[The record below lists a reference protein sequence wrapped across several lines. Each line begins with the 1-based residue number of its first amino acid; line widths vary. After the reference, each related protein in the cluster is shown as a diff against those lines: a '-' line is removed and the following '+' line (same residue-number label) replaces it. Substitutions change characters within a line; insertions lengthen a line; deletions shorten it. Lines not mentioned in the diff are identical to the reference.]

1 MKISD
6 LPVVTKILKK
16 EFEKKQAPVVD
27 LVKAQT
33 NDPFK
38 ILVATIL
45 SARTKDDTTAA
56 ACKRI
61 FATINNPKDLDK
73 LSVKQLEKLIFP
85 VGFYHNKAKYLKELP
100 TALRALFDGNIP
112 DTIDELCQL
121 PGVGRK
127 TANLVVTM
135 AFDKPAMCVDIH
147 VHRIS
152 NRFGLLKT
160 KNPLETEMKLRKIL
174 PDKYWMTWNSYLV
187 SFGQTLCFPINPK
200 CNQCP
205 IVEYCSRRNVKTKYK
220 KI

>member
-6 LPVVTKILKK
+6 LPIVIKALKK
-16 EFEKKQAPVVD
+16 EYDKKQAPVVD

-38 ILVATIL
+38 IMVATIL

-56 ACKRI
+56 ACKRLFSKI
-61 FATINNPKDLDK
+61 DNYKELDK
-73 LSVKQLEKLIFP
+73 LTVKQLEKLIFP
-85 VGFYHNKAKYLKELP
+85 VGFYHNKAKYLADLP
-100 TALRALFDGNIP
+100 KALEKLFDGKVP

-160 KNPLETEMKLRKIL
+160 KTPLETEMKLREIL

-187 SFGQTLCFPINPK
+187 SFGQTLCSPINPK
-200 CNQCP
+200 CNKCP
-205 IVEYCSRRNVKTKYK
+205 ITKYCNRIDVKTKH
-220 KI
+220 KIN

>member
-6 LPVVTKILKK
+6 LPKVTKVLKK
-16 EFEKKQAPVVD
+16 EFDKKQAPVVD

-38 ILVATIL
+38 ILTATIL

-56 ACKRI
+56 ACKRL
-61 FATINNPKDLDK
+61 FSKVNKPDDLGK
-73 LSVKQLEKLIFP
+73 LTVKQLEKLIFP

-100 TALRALFDGNIP
+100 AALNRLFDGEIP

-147 VHRIS
+147 VHRMS

-160 KNPLETEMKLRKIL
+160 KTPLETEMKLREIL

-205 IVEYCSRRNVKTKYK
+205 ISKYCSRMNVKTKHPV
-220 KI
+220 

>member
-6 LPVVTKILKK
+6 LPTVTRVLKI
-16 EFEKKQAPVVD
+16 EFDKKQAPVVD

-56 ACKRI
+56 ACKRL
-61 FATINNPKDLDK
+61 FAEVSNHNDLGKLTI
-73 LSVKQLEKLIFP
+73 KQLEKLIFP

-100 TALRALFDGNIP
+100 ASLDFLFDGHIP

-160 KNPLETEMKLRKIL
+160 STPLETEMKLRKIL
-174 PDKYWMTWNSYLV
+174 PKKYWMTWNSYLV
-187 SFGQTLCFPINPK
+187 SFGQTLCSPINPK
-200 CNQCP
+200 CNKCP
-205 IVEYCSRRNVKTKYK
+205 ITKYCNRINVKTKHTL
-220 KI
+220 I

>member
-6 LPVVTKILKK
+6 LPTVTKILKK
-16 EFEKKQAPVVD
+16 EFDKKQAPVVD

-56 ACKRI
+56 ACKRL
-61 FATINNPKDLDK
+61 FSKVNNHSDLNK
-73 LSVKQLEKLIFP
+73 LTVIQIEKLIFP

-100 TALRALFDGNIP
+100 ASLNTLFDGNIP

-160 KNPLETEMKLRKIL
+160 ATPLETEMRLRKIL

-187 SFGQTLCFPINPK
+187 SFGQTVCSPINPK

-205 IVEYCSRRNVKTKYK
+205 ISDYCSRINVKTKHA
-220 KI
+220 IM

>member
-6 LPVVTKILKK
+6 LPAVTKILKK
-16 EFEKKQAPVVD
+16 EFNKKQAPVVD

-38 ILVATIL
+38 ILTATIL

-56 ACKRI
+56 ACKRL
-61 FATINNPKDLDK
+61 FATISKPADLEK
-73 LSVKQLEKLIFP
+73 LTIPQLEKLIFP
-85 VGFYHNKAKYLKELP
+85 VGFYHNKAKYLHALP
-100 TALRALFDGNIP
+100 TALNKLFDGKIP

-160 KNPLETEMKLRKIL
+160 NTPLETEMRLREIL
-174 PDKYWMTWNSYLV
+174 PKKYWMTWNSHLV
-187 SFGQTLCFPINPK
+187 SFGQTLCSPISPK

-205 IVEYCSRRNVKTKYK
+205 IIKYCSRINVKTKHE
-220 KI
+220 